1 MKKTAIFFLLL
12 IIGSK
17 VVSQKK
23 NQVLVNLNGEKVTV
37 AEFKK
42 VYEKNLN
49 AIDNTDAKD
58 VTKNL
63 ELYINYKLKVKE
75 AYDLRLDTLSSYK
88 REIETY
94 KNQLIAPYL
103 QDKEY
108 SKKLV
113 KQAYERIRNEVN
125 ASHILVKL
133 PKRFSPKDTL
143 EAYNKVFN
151 ARKRIL
157 SGENFEKVA
166 KEISDDR
173 SVSTNG
179 GNLGYFGA
187 FKMIYDF
194 EDAAYKTKK
203 GEISLPFRTRFGY
216 HIVKNNGFR
225 LSRGEVQVAHIL
237 VTDTT
242 IVGKTTIE
250 EVYSKLKKGENFN
263 EFAKKYSNDS
273 SSKNKGGVLRKFGSG
288 SMVKLFEDASFSL
301 NETGELSTPF
311 KTTFGWHIVKLIK
324 KYPVLPFEEIKKE
337 LESKIKQSGR
347 GRLSDIAVLNR
358 LKKQYTIYQD
368 SIGKLIFERKDIRGI
383 TKDSLQNVLLTINGK
398 KIKQELFVSY
408 IQNRRHLPIQSLF
421 RNFIDQEV
429 MTYYKE
435 NLVNTEP
442 DFAFVL
448 KEYEDG
454 LLLFEL
460 MQQKIWN
467 KSKDS
472 VLLQKYFEVKKDR
485 YTSKDLSKIRG
496 KVMNDFQTFLEEEW
510 IRDLRTKSTIE
521 INKRA
526 LKKIIKYY
534 RKES

>member
-1 MKKTAIFFLLL
+1 MKKTAILFLLL

-23 NQVLVNLNGEKVTV
+23 NQVLVTLNEEKITV
-37 AEFKK
+37 ADFKK

-49 AIDNTDAKD
+49 AIDNADAKD

-63 ELYINYKLKVKE
+63 ELYINYKLKVNE
-75 AYDLRLDTLSSYK
+75 AYNLRLDTLSSYK

-113 KQAYERIRNEVN
+113 REAYDRIKNELN
-125 ASHILVKL
+125 ASHILVRL
-133 PKRFSPKDTL
+133 PKKYTSKDTL

-157 SGENFEKVA
+157 SGESFEKVA
-166 KEISDDR
+166 KEISEDK
-173 SVSTNG
+173 SVSANG
-179 GNLGYFGA
+179 GDLGYFGA
-187 FKMIYDF
+187 FKMIYNF
-194 EDAAYKTKK
+194 ENAAYKTKK

-216 HIVKNNGFR
+216 HIVKNNGYR
-225 LSRGEVQVAHIL
+225 LSKGEIQVAHIL

-242 IVGKTTIE
+242 AVGKTKID
-250 EVYSKLKKGENFN
+250 EVYSKLKKGEKFENL
-263 EFAKKYSNDS
+263 AKEYSNDS

-288 SMVKLFEDASFSL
+288 IMVNSFEKASFSL
-301 NETGELSTPF
+301 NEVGELSKPF
-311 KTTFGWHIVKLIK
+311 KTKFGWHIVKLVK
-324 KYPVLPFEEIKKE
+324 KHPVLSFEEMKDE

-347 GRLSDIAVLNR
+347 GSLSDIAVLNK
-358 LKKQYTIYQD
+358 LKKQYIIIED
-368 SIGKLIFERKDIRGI
+368 SIGKLIFDRKDLRGM
-383 TKDSLQNVLLTINGK
+383 TKDSLQNVLLTINSK
-398 KIKQELFVSY
+398 KIKQESFLDY
-408 IQNRRHLPIQSLF
+408 IQNRRHMSIKALF
-421 RNFIDQEV
+421 RAFIDEEV
-429 MTYYKE
+429 MTFYKE

-460 MQQKIWN
+460 MEQKIWN

-472 VLLQKYFEVKKDR
+472 LLLQKYFDLRKEQ
-485 YTSKDLSKIRG
+485 YASKDLPKVRG
-496 KVMNDFQTFLEEEW
+496 KVMNDFQAFLEEEW
-510 IRDLRTKSTIE
+510 IKELHAKNSIK

-526 LKKIIKYY
+526 LKKLIKFY